1 MIPMNEFDV
10 KAAEWDSNPMH
21 WDRSK
26 AIAEEMVRLLPLSSS
41 MKALEFGAG
50 TGILSFMLKEHLHE
64 ITLMDNSIEMIKI
77 MNDKI
82 EKTKVSNLN
91 TIYFNLE
98 DNDYKEK
105 KFDLIYTQMV
115 LHHVADVE
123 GIINRFHRMLN
134 PNGYLAIAD
143 LYKEDGSFHGDG
155 FDGHNGFEVDDLIE
169 VLAKN
174 GFNEFAH
181 KKCFVVNREMANG
194 DVKPFPLFLLIA
206 KQK

>member
-1 MIPMNEFDV
+1 MNEFDV
-10 KAAEWDSNPMH
+10 KAAEWDNKPMH

-123 GIINRFHRMLN
+123 RIINRFQRMLN

-181 KKCFVVNREMANG
+181 KKCFVVNREMTNG
-194 DVKPFPLFLLIA
+194 DVKPFPVFLLIA